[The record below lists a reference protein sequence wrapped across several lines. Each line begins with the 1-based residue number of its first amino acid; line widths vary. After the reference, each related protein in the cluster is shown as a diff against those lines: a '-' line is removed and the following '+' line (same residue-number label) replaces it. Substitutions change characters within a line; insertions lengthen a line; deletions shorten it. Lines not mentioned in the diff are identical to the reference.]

1 MQHKLTIKNIY
12 NIVKTPIPVP
22 GSRMGWVVDMIEDF
36 TDVYKLH
43 ITENH
48 THKMILYINRSLKQD
63 LKWDGDNPF
72 ANTNTYACEMKYGK
86 KYSNKWFLE
95 PDDFKNRDK
104 FIVRLGEMI
113 DCMITTKVMDEIKY
127 SKYTLSDGSNPT
139 PKTITLHGLKVG
151 RNYKRIE
158 PTLYTPEKPK
168 PNLTHKIK
176 KIMQGLGQLPDYI
189 LHNIQYYIRKIV

>member
-1 MQHKLTIKNIY
+1 M
-12 NIVKTPIPVP
+12 KTPIPIP
-22 GSRMGWVVDMIEDF
+22 SSRMGWVVDMIEDF

-48 THKMILYINRSLKQD
+48 SYKMTLYINRSLKQD

-104 FIVRLGEMI
+104 FIIRLGEMI
-113 DCMITTKVMDEIKY
+113 DCMVMTKVMDEIKY
-127 SKYTLSDGSNPT
+127 SKHTLSNGMNPT
-139 PKTITLHGLKVG
+139 PKTITLYSTGYKQVQPFTYTLK
-151 RNYKRIE
+151 E
-158 PTLYTPEKPK
+158 SK

-176 KIMQGLGQLPDYI
+176 KIMQGLGQIPDNI
-189 LHNIQYYIRKIV
+189 IHNIQYYIRKIV